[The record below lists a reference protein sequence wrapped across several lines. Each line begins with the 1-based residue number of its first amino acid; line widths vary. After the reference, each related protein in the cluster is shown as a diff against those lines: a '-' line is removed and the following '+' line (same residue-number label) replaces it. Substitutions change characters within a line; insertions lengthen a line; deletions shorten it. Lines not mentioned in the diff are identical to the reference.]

1 MHQFGAKQ
9 DLDNG
14 YYDPHRYEYYSVVVS
29 PYLKVSENTGVG
41 MSGGFG
47 GQRDDSSPT
56 FRFGGNASIEA
67 TFGIYGRWLMK
78 VQRQHDVEPPPRQRR
93 VFKATAAESCCCGV
107 S

>member
-1 MHQFGAKQ
+1 
-9 DLDNG
+9 
-14 YYDPHRYEYYSVVVS
+14 
-29 PYLKVSENTGVG
+29 

-78 VQRQHDVEPPPRQRR
+78 VSGSTTSNRR
-93 VFKATAAESCCCGV
+93 LDSGAFQGYSGGIVLLRRF
-107 S
+107 